1 MFRTKSFQRRILLA
15 LLAVSLV
22 PAALLLLL
30 WTFGIQWIV
39 SSVGT
44 AGPWSSL
51 AESGQ
56 SLLEVVDS
64 LGIQSPEL
72 QQAAAAH
79 EEVLSEGYRLS
90 EFFSFLADRILSFL
104 PFLALALA
112 LLVAGISY
120 VVARQLS
127 RGFSRP
133 IQDLVG
139 WTRIIGRNDPLP
151 APGPSETKGVEE
163 FAVLRESLRTMAR
176 ELEEGRR
183 EAIQAEKLRS
193 WTDMA
198 RRVAHELK
206 NPLTPMRMA
215 ADNVGRLEG
224 STAQEAGAVLR
235 EEIDRLDEMA
245 RSFAQFGKMP
255 EGPPSDVDLGELLRT
270 LADQHAGTGP
280 SLETQIPPNIPLV
293 RGYYEALV
301 RTFRNLLLNA
311 MEAAGQDGRVAI
323 GIKPASHWIRVEIR
337 DSGPGIPE
345 GEVDRIWEPDFTTKS
360 KGTGLGLAMVRQTI
374 AVHQGRVEGRN
385 HPDGGAV
392 FSVELPVSGSP

>member
-56 SLLEVVDS
+56 NLLGVVDS
-64 LGIQSPEL
+64 LAIQNPEL

-90 EFFSFLADRILSFL
+90 EFFSFLADRVLSFL
-104 PFLALALA
+104 PFLALGLA
-112 LLVAGISY
+112 LLVTGISY

-133 IQDLVG
+133 IRDLVG
-139 WTRIIGRNDPLP
+139 WTEIIGRNDPLP
-151 APGPSETKGVEE
+151 APGPSETRGVEE
-163 FAVLRESLRTMAR
+163 FAVLRESLRAMAR

-224 STAQEAGAVLR
+224 STAQEASAVLR

-255 EGPPSDVDLGELLRT
+255 EGPPSAVDLGELMST
-270 LADQHAGTGP
+270 LVGQHGGAEA
-280 SLETQIPPNIPLV
+280 SLKIKIPPPLPLV
-293 RGYYEALV
+293 HGHYEALV

-311 MEAAGQDGRVAI
+311 MEAAGRDGHVEITLTAEADR
-323 GIKPASHWIRVEIR
+323 IRVEIR

-345 GEVDRIWEPDFTTKS
+345 EEIERIWEPDFTTKS

-374 AVHQGRVEGRN
+374 AVHRGRVVGRN
-385 HPDGGAV
+385 HPEGGAV
-392 FSVELPVSGSP
+392 FSVELPVGDSP